1 LRAAR
6 GKANIARV
14 TTPPPSPRPLA
25 LVVDDQADNRR
36 ILSKILS
43 KNGFDVVE
51 GGDGVDAVR
60 LASERHPDLILLDV
74 RMPRMSGFEALEE
87 IREAD
92 PDVPVVIVSAVD
104 TPEASE
110 EALRLGAVNFIR
122 KPFDPEEIRF
132 VVERIRGALQEEAD
146 LRPTLRLLVERRT
159 ILEMGN
165 DLAEIPHVVAFLGH
179 ELRMHYPGFEVPA
192 TEVKLALYEA
202 LTNAI
207 EHGNLEIDYDRKSD
221 AMSSV
226 DGMNALIRSR
236 AKEAPFRDRKIHVDV
251 DYEPSRVVWKV
262 RDDGPGF
269 PHASLE
275 HAKRLGDTDA
285 LHGRGLLLIRH
296 YMHEVEWNPAGNEI
310 VLALRLSPK
319 RSGPGARRP
328 PR

>member
-1 LRAAR
+1 
-6 GKANIARV
+6 V
-14 TTPPPSPRPLA
+14 TPPPSSPRLLA
-25 LVVDDQADNRR
+25 LVVDDHVENRR
-36 ILSKILS
+36 ILSKILA

-51 GGDGVDAVR
+51 GEDGTEAVR
-60 LASERHPDLILLDV
+60 LAAERHPDLILLDIV
-74 RMPRMSGFEALEE
+74 MPKMSGFEALEE

-110 EALRLGAVNFIR
+110 EALRLGAVNFVR

-132 VVERIRGALQEEAD
+132 VVERIRGAMQEEAD
-146 LRPTLRLLVERRT
+146 LRPTLRLLIERKT

-165 DLAEIPHVVAFLGH
+165 DLAEIPNVVAFLGH

-192 TEVKLALYEA
+192 TEVKLALYEV

-207 EHGNLEIDYDRKSD
+207 EHGNLEIDYDRKSA

-226 DGMNALIRSR
+226 DGMHALIRAR
-236 AKEAPFRDRKIHVDV
+236 ALEAPYRDRKIHVDV
-251 DYEPSRVVWKV
+251 DYEPARVVWKV

-269 PHASLE
+269 PHATVHQE
-275 HAKRLGDTDA
+275 KRLGDTDA

-296 YMHEVEWNPAGNEI
+296 YMHEVEWNATGNQI
-310 VLALRLSPK
+310 LLALRLSPK
-319 RSGPGARRP
+319 SSGRRP
-328 PR
+328 KRSS